1 MPPKEIP
8 LIFHDFAPPQKVG
21 IQALRRVTAELVK
34 LACLMKIKVFAQ
46 KGCKSRE
53 MRIWCL
59 PGGLKILCNCM
70 QFACNVVR
78 TFQGLNHEFNTPA
91 GGLAA
96 WWRIETWARE
106 GSIALIPPHGTAAP
120 GKTGLTTRSIELY
133 RDFRVEKVAFSRTFS
148 KKHKR

>member
-1 MPPKEIP
+1 M
-8 LIFHDFAPPQKVG
+8 IFHDFGTPQKVG

-34 LACLMKIKVFAQ
+34 VAFLMKIEAFSW
-46 KGCKSRE
+46 KGCQIRE

-70 QFACNVVR
+70 RFACNVVR
-78 TFQGLNHEFNTPA
+78 TFQGLNHESNTPA

-106 GSIALIPPHGTAAP
+106 RSIALIPPHGTAKP
-120 GKTGLTTRSIELY
+120 GKTRQ
-133 RDFRVEKVAFSRTFS
+133 DRVLPGSPVDRYSFIGISWCKVAFFKTFS